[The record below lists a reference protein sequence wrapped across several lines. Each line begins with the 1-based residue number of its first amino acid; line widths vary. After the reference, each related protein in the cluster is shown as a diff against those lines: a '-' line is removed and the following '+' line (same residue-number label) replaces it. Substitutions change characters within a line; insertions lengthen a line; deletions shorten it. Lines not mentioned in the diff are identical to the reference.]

1 MMSIS
6 TCCRIFD
13 AEPRFFRA
21 ARGERRS
28 YRFVLPKTKA
38 RLAVAS
44 LPAATCPLSLR
55 VCKRVRHHRT
65 VSGSRAREPE
75 PLCLPLT
82 RTNGISSVLYPS
94 WKDVESA
101 KYYHWPCYW
110 PRLRLCG
117 ICCHRRRRTAIR
129 RASGNLLAK
138 SAGSGSFTISD
149 RRVHGFF
156 STLAIR
162 RPARR
167 R

>member
-1 MMSIS
+1 MSIS

-44 LPAATCPLSLR
+44 LPAATCSLSLR
-55 VCKRVRHHRT
+55 VCKRVRHHRP
-65 VSGSRAREPE
+65 VSGSRAREKE
-75 PLCLPLT
+75 PLCLPLA
-82 RTNGISSVLYPS
+82 RTHGISSVLYPS
-94 WKDVESA
+94 WKDFESA
-101 KYYHWPCYW
+101 KYYHWPYYW

-117 ICCHRRRRTAIR
+117 ICCQRRRRTCDSESIR
-129 RASGNLLAK
+129 EFSGQECWQRLFHSQRQAR
-138 SAGSGSFTISD
+138 SW
-149 RRVHGFF
+149 FF